1 MKAEGI
7 MSLILLVLA
16 IVSDIYFSGSRQIK
30 PKYMFRIINYAPTVI
45 MFASNN
51 FKFSLY
57 PTWPFKHP
65 IIFILSLIGI
75 ACIPSLIGFFEG
87 LFLGLK
93 NNKWSIKPWETVERI
108 AKYGIRPDFSDG
120 RFEITSKHIGYTMS
134 SNILG
139 ASCSIGLF
147 LFVQTMPNFL
157 TFIADKDWTKYFETL
172 LGLAMIIAL
181 FFNSVQQNRQLP
193 KINYL
198 KDENPNNYLK
208 DENPNNFLLNRVHAI
223 LNTVHLTVTLYFC
236 LINIFYILVYPIICW
251 KSGNRLELNPL
262 IFFPIIVA
270 VFFLLF
276 GNALSSAQ
284 RFIPEAYGNF
294 VTGTI
299 VLVVFVIVWSFSLF
313 NISLTHLFIVILS
326 IVIISLYFKFKKVS
340 NKKILLSRNYRN
352 ILLFIPPLILLVE
365 LLIAF
370 VYIILKRN

>member
-1 MKAEGI
+1 MESGGNGMKEGI
-7 MSLILLVLA
+7 MSLILLVFA
-16 IVSDIYFSGSRQIK
+16 IFSNFYFTGSRQIN
-30 PKYMFRIINYAPTVI
+30 PKYMFEIFTFAPAVI
-45 MFASNN
+45 MIASGIIG
-51 FKFSLY
+51 FSLY

-93 NNKWSIKPWETVERI
+93 NNKWSIKPWETVEKI
-108 AKYGIRPDFSDG
+108 AKYGIQPNFSDG
-120 RFEITSKHIGYTMS
+120 RFEITSKHIGYTMP

-147 LFVQTMPNFL
+147 LFVQTMPDFL
-157 TFIADKDWTKYFETL
+157 NFIATPGWTKYFEMA
-172 LGLAMIIAL
+172 LGLAMISAL
-181 FFNSVQQNRQLP
+181 FFNSVQQNRP
-193 KINYL
+193 MPEK
-198 KDENPNNYLK
+198 KDLQKSKDLQGENPK
-208 DENPNNFLLNRVHAI
+208 NFLLNRVHAI

-236 LINIFYILVYPIICW
+236 LINIFYISAYPIFSW
-251 KSGNRLELNPL
+251 KSGNRLELHWL

-276 GNALSSAQ
+276 GSALSSAQ

-326 IVIISLYFKFKKVS
+326 IVIISLYFKFKKAS
-340 NKKILLSRNYRN
+340 KKKILLSKNNRN
-352 ILLFIPPLILLVE
+352 ILFFIPPLILLVE
-365 LLIAF
+365 LLMAF
-370 VYIILKRN
+370 VYLN

>member
-1 MKAEGI
+1 MKEEGI

-181 FFNSVQQNRQLP
+181 FFNSVQQNRQMP
-193 KINYL
+193 KI
-198 KDENPNNYLK
+198 NYLK

-223 LNTVHLTVTLYFC
+223 LNTVHLTVTLYFV
-236 LINIFYILVYPIICW
+236 LINIFYILVYPFICL
-251 KSGNRLELNPL
+251 KTGNRLELHPL
-262 IFFPIIVA
+262 IFFPIIVT
-270 VFFLLF
+270 FLFLLF
-276 GNALSSAQ
+276 GSASESAKW
-284 RFIPEAYGNF
+284 FIPQAWGNF
-294 VTGTI
+294 ITGTI
-299 VLVVFVIVWSFSLF
+299 VLLVFVIAWSFWLF
-313 NISLTHLFIVILS
+313 NISFTHLFIVILS
-326 IVIISLYFKFKKVS
+326 IAIIILYFKFIKASKQNIFS
-340 NKKILLSRNYRN
+340 PRNYRN
-352 ILLFIPPLILLVE
+352 ILSLIPPLILLALV
-365 LLIAF
+365 LIVIVWVSF
-370 VYIILKRN
+370 SWMR